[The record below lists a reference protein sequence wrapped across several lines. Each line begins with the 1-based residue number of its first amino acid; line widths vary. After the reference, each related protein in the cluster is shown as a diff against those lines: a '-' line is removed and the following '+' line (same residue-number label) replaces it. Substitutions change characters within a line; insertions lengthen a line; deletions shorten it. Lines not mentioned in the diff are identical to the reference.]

1 MRIFARFAGI
11 ALCAVA
17 LAGASGGCGD
27 SAGSSDPEWEKVVSA
42 QVSGKQPV
50 KLNLGT
56 HPLGDRVRLAW
67 VLSGPESPTAS
78 LTLRVIHAGTGI
90 GYGQT
95 VSSQTSSQTIPRKD
109 EQAIV
114 LNLVPGDYRIFF
126 AQRFRPTRGPGYDV
140 DLTVYTTHS
149 SP

>member
-1 MRIFARFAGI
+1 MHIFTRLAGI
-11 ALCAVA
+11 ALCAAA
-17 LAGASGGCGD
+17 LAGATGGCGD
-27 SAGSSDPEWEKVVSA
+27 SAGSSDPDWEKVVST

-67 VLSGPESPTAS
+67 VLSGPENPTAS

-95 VSSQTSSQTIPRKD
+95 VSSQTSSLTIRRKD

-114 LNLVPGDYRIFF
+114 LKLVPGDYRIFF
-126 AQRFRPTRGPGYDV
+126 AQRFRATRGSGYDV
-140 DLTVYTTHS
+140 DPTIYTTPRPS
-149 SP
+149 